1 MRIVRVAL
9 LFAALAGFCAPGL
22 AEDSQGGCAGEANCV
37 PPVYVDPNQP
47 ACEGEDCPEAHPA
60 IECEGQ
66 NCLPPQDNPV
76 ETCEGENCTPGPV
89 EDGPMQECE
98 GQGCELAP
106 PSE

>member
-1 MRIVRVAL
+1 MRSIRVAL
-9 LFAALAGFCAPGL
+9 LLAALAGFGTLSL
-22 AEDSQGGCAGEANCV
+22 AENSQGCSGANCV

-47 ACEGEDCPEAHPA
+47 ACEGEDCPAAHPA

-76 ETCEGENCTPGPV
+76 ETCEGENCAPGPV
-89 EDGPMQECE
+89 ESGPLEECE